1 MGLVVTYTTSGGET
15 YFAVLDKEEGDKTPF
30 LIVGEQR
37 LGPDQV
43 DGDIRMEK
51 KADTIKEWDWLI
63 EEAIKAGFKIQL
75 R

>member
-1 MGLVVTYTTSGGET
+1 MGLIVTYLTHGET
-15 YFAVLDKEEGDKTPF
+15 YFAVLDKEEGDETPF

-43 DGDIRMEK
+43 KGDIFLEG
-51 KADTIKEWDWLI
+51 KADTIKEWDLLI
-63 EEAIKAGFKIQL
+63 EESIKAGFKIQL